1 MNPFTNQGNQNNPYL
16 QNAYAQQNFM
26 ANLPQDMQSMVN
38 GFSPQ
43 KIETNTSASPQQQQF
58 DPQTN
63 ATLMANLIAKRQ
75 MYGGQPQQ
83 PQQTFNNPVTSNPS
97 IIGSPAAVSSMGM
110 QSPQQQRQQSPMM
123 NAQQMAQMQQQA
135 YRNPQQQQPQ
145 QAYRN
150 PQQQMAQMSRMD
162 DQQRQ
167 QYMLMQQQQQ
177 LMRKQQQ
184 QVMVPSVSSTSTSS
198 IPTSTMSPINPSNNI
213 ESPLSAMVGP
223 SSNDVK
229 SLAGDS
235 DINTKRV
242 EVVSL
247 IRYIHKLLYSP
258 LNIDLGNEHR
268 ADSFMY

>member
-26 ANLPQDMQSMVN
+26 ANLSPDMQSMVN

-43 KIETNTSASPQQQQF
+43 KVETNTSASPQQQQPF

-75 MYGGQPQQ
+75 MYGGQQQQQQ
-83 PQQTFNNPVTSNPS
+83 PFNSPVTSNPS

-123 NAQQMAQMQQQA
+123 SAQQMAQMQQQA
-135 YRNPQQQQPQ
+135 YRNPQQQQ

-162 DQQRQ
+162 EQQRQ
-167 QYMLMQQQQQ
+167 QFMLMQQQQ

-184 QVMVPSVSSTSTSS
+184 QAMVPLVTSTSTSS

-213 ESPLSAMVGP
+213 ESPMSAIVGP
-223 SSNDVK
+223 SSSNDIK
-229 SLAGDS
+229 SLAADS

-247 IRYIHKLLYSP
+247 TKYIYTYALVFTLHT
-258 LNIDLGNEHR
+258 
-268 ADSFMY
+268 